1 MAKATVKAILMP
13 KFGQTMTEGAIAS
26 WERKEGEH
34 VKKGEILLTVESDKA
49 LMEVE
54 SEYSGYLVKII
65 VPPGETVPCGR
76 IIAYLE
82 QKD

>member
-34 VKKGEILLTVESDKA
+34 VPEPEVTLEEAEILRST
-49 LMEVE
+49 
-54 SEYSGYLVKII
+54 
-65 VPPGETVPCGR
+65 
-76 IIAYLE
+76 
-82 QKD
+82 